1 MTLDGSAETNKPQG
15 EHSVKGSWTPTLSLR
30 LNTAGAAERLLA
42 AIAHELRNPIEGLG
56 NALYLLRLSGT
67 NDQVELIDTAE
78 SELQRIRQIV
88 TALLDEYKR
97 SSVERVRVSLAEV
110 IEETLAF
117 YEHKIRFKKIKV
129 EKQFSAPGDIEAV
142 PGQMRQVFTNL
153 IINSLEAVAPEMGKL
168 TVRISES
175 CDWRHLEVRGTRAT
189 IADNGVG
196 IAPENMEKIFSGTF
210 TSKGDKGTGV
220 GLWMARQILNNHSAS
235 IRVRSSV
242 LPGRSGTCFSIFVP
256 CAHKAHVMPAT
267 DS

>member
-153 IINSLEAVAPEMGKL
+153 IINSLEAVC
-168 TVRISES
+168 RR
-175 CDWRHLEVRGTRAT
+175 C
-189 IADNGVG
+189 
-196 IAPENMEKIFSGTF
+196 
-210 TSKGDKGTGV
+210 
-220 GLWMARQILNNHSAS
+220 
-235 IRVRSSV
+235 
-242 LPGRSGTCFSIFVP
+242 LPDRKNS
-256 CAHKAHVMPAT
+256 
-267 DS
+267 